1 MQLFYQPGIPEGVDH
16 LEREESRHCVK
27 VLRKHQY
34 ETIDLVDGQGW
45 FYKAQLLNT
54 DPQKTRFEILS
65 KHQEEPLNFEINL
78 AVAPTKRMER
88 MEWLVEK
95 ATEIGVNRITFLHC
109 DNSERKDIRLDR
121 LQRKAISAMKQS
133 LKSRLPHIEGMTN
146 FKTFINAED
155 QGACKYVAHLTD
167 EADHLGKVA
176 PAASSYLVLIGP
188 EGDFS
193 DNELAL
199 AKNNHFTEIH
209 LGPARLRTETAA
221 LAALISLHIKQDL

>member
-1 MQLFYQPGIPEGVDH
+1 VQLFYQPGIPDGVDH

-54 DPQKTRFEILS
+54 DPQQTRFEILD

-109 DNSERKDIRLDR
+109 DNSERKEIRLDR

-133 LKSRLPHIEGMTN
+133 LKAKLPEIEGMTN
-146 FKTFINAED
+146 FKTFI
-155 QGACKYVAHLTD
+155 GADHHGAHKYVAHLSPQ
-167 EADHLGKVA
+167 ADHLGKMA
-176 PAASSYLVLIGP
+176 PTASSYCVLIGP

-193 DNELAL
+193 DNELEL
-199 AKNNHFTEIH
+199 AKQNHFIGIS
-209 LGPARLRTETAA
+209 LGHARLRTETAA
-221 LAALISLHIKQDL
+221 LAALISLHIRQDL